1 MKLLQ
6 KRHIATFQ
14 HGPESN
20 GVKLLNSHMTITL
33 QCIAMV
39 RELKNSV
46 HYLSETFLPHSTSW
60 RAFYGSVVAQCRFST
75 SFIFNSYQHKFD
87 LRGDLE
93 KKEVE
98 ELKDG
103 NNGNAECEAIDATKV
118 RKEHFPRVTDLHN
131 TSLFLWGKS

>member
-1 MKLLQ
+1 MAPILDPVNFFWG
-6 KRHIATFQ
+6 FQ
-14 HGPESN
+14 PYKS
-20 GVKLLNSHMTITL
+20 LW
-33 QCIAMV
+33 
-39 RELKNSV
+39 ELKNSV
-46 HYLSETFLPHSTSW
+46 HYLSETFLPHPTSW

-118 RKEHFPRVTDLHN
+118 RKEHFPRVTEMHN

>member
-1 MKLLQ
+1 MPKNGTNL
-6 KRHIATFQ
+6 RPGEFFWGFQ
-14 HGPESN
+14 PYKS
-20 GVKLLNSHMTITL
+20 LW
-33 QCIAMV
+33 
-39 RELKNSV
+39 ELKNSV
-46 HYLSETFLPHSTSW
+46 HYLSETFLPHPTSW

-118 RKEHFPRVTDLHN
+118 RKEHFPRVTEMHN
-131 TSLFLWGKS
+131 TSLSLWGKS

>member
-1 MKLLQ
+1 MPKNGTNL
-6 KRHIATFQ
+6 TPGEFFSGFQ
-14 HGPESN
+14 PYKS
-20 GVKLLNSHMTITL
+20 LW
-33 QCIAMV
+33 
-39 RELKNSV
+39 ELKNSV
-46 HYLSETFLPHSTSW
+46 HYLSETFLPHPTSW

-118 RKEHFPRVTDLHN
+118 RKEHFPRVTEMHN
-131 TSLFLWGKS
+131 TSLTLWGKS

>member
-1 MKLLQ
+1 MQLPQ

-46 HYLSETFLPHSTSW
+46 HYLNETFLPHLTFW

-75 SFIFNSYQHKFD
+75 SLSFNSHQHKSAR
-87 LRGDLE
+87 RGDLE

-118 RKEHFPRVTDLHN
+118 RKEHLPRVTEMHN
-131 TSLFLWGKS
+131 NS

>member
-1 MKLLQ
+1 
-6 KRHIATFQ
+6 
-14 HGPESN
+14 
-20 GVKLLNSHMTITL
+20 MTITL

-46 HYLSETFLPHSTSW
+46 RYLNETFLPHPTFW

-75 SFIFNSYQHKFD
+75 SLSFNSHQHKSGW
-87 LRGDLE
+87 RGDLE

-103 NNGNAECEAIDATKV
+103 NNGNAECEAIDATEV
-118 RKEHFPRVTDLHN
+118 RKEHLPRVTEVHN
-131 TSLFLWGKS
+131 NSLFQGEIINLMKL